1 MNYLDDL
8 KYLSNHQR
16 QYINKILKDNC
27 ATKEYDLMDIEIY
40 ESRYIFIIK
49 DADKIEKLKLLV
61 SVVYEDSGAFT
72 SFRDS
77 DNNPIN
83 IYMKMMKTLTICME
97 RTFIIGLQSK
107 VIQKIKLI
115 NLMQTIYNRRL
126 LLILE

>member
-1 MNYLDDL
+1 MNYLGDL
-8 KYLSNHQR
+8 KYLSNHQK

-27 ATKEYDLMDIEIY
+27 DTREYDLMDIEIY

-49 DADKIEKLKLLV
+49 DVDKIEKLKLLV

-83 IYMKMMKTLTICME
+83 IYEDDEDSYDMYGENIYYWLAKQGYSERKTY
-97 RTFIIGLQSK
+97 
-107 VIQKIKLI
+107 KLDANNI
-115 NLMQTIYNRRL
+115 
-126 LLILE
+126 